1 MNLKKYSNVIIIVI
15 AFLFLS
21 TITAVIYNF
30 SSKGKGIIE
39 TTSSNSQ
46 NVKVQ
51 LYFMDTVNLKLETEE
66 RSISKGTNSEIV
78 GKTLEQLIAGPK
90 NQAYQKSIPSSV
102 KILSVELKNDVAVV
116 NLSAEYNTLK
126 TKDALFCRAAL
137 VYTLTNLDFI
147 KGVQI
152 LVDGKDLLKSNGE
165 SIGVVKREDIVIGNT
180 VTPEP
185 LQYETVKLYF
195 LNKDASGL
203 IIEQRD
209 IEVNKNQP
217 IAKYI
222 MEQLIVGP
230 KNTGLL
236 PTVPAET
243 KIRDIKIKDG
253 VCYVDLSTEFVT
265 KHNGGSLGEVMT
277 IQSIVNSLT
286 EIPEIKKVQ
295 FLIEGE
301 KQQEFKGH
309 VDFSQPFERTT
320 PKEEK

>member
-1 MNLKKYSNVIIIVI
+1 MNLKKYSNIIIVVI
-15 AFLFLS
+15 AFIFLS
-21 TITAVIYNF
+21 TITAIVYNF
-30 SSKGKGIIE
+30 STNNTKMLE
-39 TTSSNSQ
+39 TTINSNE
-46 NVKVQ
+46 NIKVQ
-51 LYFMDTVNLKLETEE
+51 LYFLDANNLKLETEE
-66 RSISKGTNSEIV
+66 RVIVKGTNSEIV
-78 GKTLEQLIAGPK
+78 GKTLDQLIAGPK
-90 NQAYQKSIPSSV
+90 NQAYQKSIPSSI
-102 KILSVELKNDVAVV
+102 KIVTVEIKGDVAVV
-116 NLSAEYNTLK
+116 NLSAEYNALK
-126 TKDALFCRAAL
+126 TKEALFCRAAL
-137 VYTLTNLDFI
+137 VYTLTDLEFI
-147 KGVQI
+147 KGVEI
-152 LVDGKDLLKSNGE
+152 LVDGSKLLKSNGE
-165 SIGVVKREDIVIGNT
+165 SLGVVKREDIVLSNQ

-195 LNKDASGL
+195 LNKDASQL
-203 IIEQRD
+203 IIEQRE

-217 IAKYI
+217 LAKYI

-230 KNTGLL
+230 KNTDLL

-253 VCYVDLSTEFVT
+253 VCYVDLSSDFVT

-301 KQQEFKGH
+301 KEQEFKGH

-320 PKEEK
+320 P

>member
-1 MNLKKYSNVIIIVI
+1 MNLKKYSNIIIIVI
-15 AFLFLS
+15 AFIFLS

-30 SSKGKGIIE
+30 STKSKDIVSATGN
-39 TTSSNSQ
+39 NSQ
-46 NVKVQ
+46 NMKVQ
-51 LYFMDTVNLKLETEE
+51 LYFRDTVNLKLEKEE
-66 RSISKGTNSEIV
+66 RTINKGTNSEVV

-90 NQAYQKSIPSSV
+90 NQALQKSIPNNI
-102 KILSVELKNDVAVV
+102 KIISVELKNDVAVV
-116 NLSAEYNTLK
+116 NLSAEYNALK
-126 TKDALFCRAAL
+126 TRDALFCRAAL
-137 VYTLTNLDFI
+137 VYTLTELPFI
-147 KGVQI
+147 KGVEI
-152 LVDGKDLLKSNGE
+152 LVDGKELLKSNGE
-165 SIGVVKREDIVIGNT
+165 SLGVVKREDIVISNT
-180 VTPEP
+180 ITPEP
-185 LQYETVKLYF
+185 LQDETVKLYF

-203 IIEQRD
+203 MIEQRN

-217 IAKYI
+217 LAKYI
-222 MEQLIVGP
+222 MEQLIIGP
-230 KNTGLL
+230 KSTGLL

-253 VCYVDLSTEFVT
+253 VCYIDLSNEFVT

-320 PKEEK
+320 P